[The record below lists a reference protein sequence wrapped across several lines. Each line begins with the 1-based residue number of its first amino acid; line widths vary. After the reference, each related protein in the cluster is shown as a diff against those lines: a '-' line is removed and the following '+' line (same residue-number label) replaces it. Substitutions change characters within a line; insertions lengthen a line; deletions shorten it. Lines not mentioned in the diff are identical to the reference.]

1 VLWAWKP
8 AACATGQLTHPAG
21 DTQTG
26 HRAGRSP
33 GRRRLATG
41 VSTVALSVLDL
52 APVNSRNDPSQAL
65 RFTTELARH
74 AEQWGYRRFWV
85 AEHHNMPA
93 IASSAPAVLIAHL
106 AAATSTIRVGSG
118 GVMLPNHAPLVI
130 AEQFG
135 TLEALHP
142 GRIDLGVGRAPGT
155 DGRTALALRRTIQGL
170 SAEDFPDEFADLM
183 AMLTGDPSRLR
194 AIPTPTTAPQ
204 FWLLGSSTF
213 SAALA
218 GRLGLPFSFAH
229 HFAAANT
236 EPALEVYRR
245 SFRPSAALDR
255 PHAMVAV
262 NVVCADT
269 DEHAHYLAAP
279 GWLSFL
285 RLRAGQPITLP
296 TPEEAAGHRFSPAEA
311 AFLQER
317 LAGQALGS
325 PGTVQGQ
332 LNDLLR
338 RTGADELMV
347 TSQIY
352 DLADRLRSYELI
364 AQLSLEEITGSVAV

>member
-1 VLWAWKP
+1 V
-8 AACATGQLTHPAG
+8 T
-21 DTQTG
+21 
-26 HRAGRSP
+26 
-33 GRRRLATG
+33 
-41 VSTVALSVLDL
+41 TVALSVLDL
-52 APVNSRNDPSQAL
+52 VPVNSRNDPAEAL
-65 RFTTELARH
+65 RFTTELARQ
-74 AEQWGYRRFWV
+74 AERWGYRRFWV

-118 GVMLPNHAPLVI
+118 GVMLPNHAPLVV

-155 DGRTALALRRTIQGL
+155 DGRTALALRRSMAGL
-170 SAEDFPDEFADLM
+170 SAEHFPEEFEDLR
-183 AMLTGDPSRLR
+183 AMLAGDPTRLR
-194 AIPTPTTAPQ
+194 AVPTPAGTPQ

-218 GRLGLPFSFAH
+218 GKLGLPFSFAH

-236 EPALEVYRR
+236 EPALAVYRR
-245 SFRPSAALDR
+245 SFQPSATLDR
-255 PHAMVAV
+255 PYAMVAV

-269 DEHAHYLAAP
+269 DSDARYLARP

-285 RLRAGQPITLP
+285 ALRSGRPVPLP
-296 TPEEAAGHRFSPAEA
+296 TPEQAAEHPFGPAEA

-317 LAGQALGS
+317 LAGQAVGS
-325 PGTVQGQ
+325 PDTVRRQ
-332 LNDLLR
+332 LTELLE

-347 TSQIY
+347 TSQLY
-352 DLADRLRSYELI
+352 DLADRLRSYEL
-364 AQLSLEEITGSVAV
+364 VADLLDPVANTPRH

>member
-1 VLWAWKP
+1 L
-8 AACATGQLTHPAG
+8 LTAV
-21 DTQTG
+21 T
-26 HRAGRSP
+26 
-33 GRRRLATG
+33 
-41 VSTVALSVLDL
+41 TVALSVLDL
-52 APVNSRNDPSQAL
+52 VPVNSRNDPAEAL
-65 RFTTELARH
+65 RFTTELARR

-106 AAATSTIRVGSG
+106 AAATSSIRVGSG
-118 GVMLPNHAPLVI
+118 GVMLPNHAPLVV

-155 DGRTALALRRTIQGL
+155 DGRTALALRRSMQGL
-170 SAEDFPDEFADLM
+170 SAEHFPEELADLR
-183 AMLTGDPSRLR
+183 AMLAGDPSRLR
-194 AIPTPTTAPQ
+194 AVPTPAASPQ
-204 FWLLGSSTF
+204 VWLLGSSTF

-236 EPALEVYRR
+236 EPALGVYRR
-245 SFRPSAALDR
+245 SFQPSPALDR
-255 PHAMVAV
+255 PYAMVAV

-269 DEHAHYLAAP
+269 DSQAHYLAAP

-285 RLRAGQPITLP
+285 ALRSGRPIALP
-296 TPEEAAGHRFSPAEA
+296 TPEQAAEHQFNPAEA

-317 LAGQALGS
+317 LAGQAVGS
-325 PGTVQGQ
+325 ASTVRAQ
-332 LNDLLR
+332 LTGLLE

-347 TSQIY
+347 TSQLY
-352 DLADRLRSYELI
+352 DLTDRLRSYQLV
-364 AQLSLEEITGSVAV
+364 AQLLDPAPGTVPV